1 MKFRK
6 TDEVLDFLK
15 KTYPQLTTDGVNF
28 FYNNIRVCHE
38 GICKMVF
45 YTPIIGSAYRGI
57 VSTMGKEVSMPVS
70 EEFIRKKVNKFLNSY
85 VYCER
90 MLKLQLQNKLLKE
103 LKEDF

>member
-6 TDEVLDFLK
+6 TDEVVDFLN

-38 GICKMVF
+38 GFSKIVF
-45 YTPIIGSAYRGI
+45 YTPIIGPAYRGI
-57 VSTMGKEVSMPVS
+57 VSTMGKEVSIPVS

-90 MLKLQLQNKLLKE
+90 MMKLQLQNKLLKE

>member
-1 MKFRK
+1 MKFRD
-6 TDEVLDFLK
+6 TNDVVDFLK

-28 FYNNIRVCHE
+28 FYNNILVCNK
-38 GICKMVF
+38 GIYKVVF
-45 YTPIIGSAYRGI
+45 YTPIIGPAYRGI
-57 VSTMGKEVSMPVS
+57 TSTMGKEVSMPVG
-70 EEFIRKKVNKFLNSY
+70 EEFIRKKINKFMNSY